1 MTEARIVTQ
10 RKLNICRVFLKR
22 RPKKE
27 DLRPKTP
34 WTKTKTLW
42 TKTKT
47 PVDKTLTPIYEC
59 CGISSALFNCDNEV
73 YHSPFLRSTAKKI

>member
-1 MTEARIVTQ
+1 MTLTQ
-10 RKLNICRVFLKR
+10 TLNILLLTITWQFTSLSLRKRVFLKR
-22 RPKKE
+22 RPKNE

-47 PVDKTLTPIYEC
+47 PWTKTKTPWTKTKT
-59 CGISSALFNCDNEV
+59 SWTKTTDAN
-73 YHSPFLRSTAKKI
+73 R